1 MQQPNDTKIFTGVM
15 DTDSAPFNINQVDVT
30 YRLNLINLYNDQ
42 GFGSNENIV
51 SFLPLFNQ
59 FLTTAPQKCLGCFE
73 DVRGNSIIFFIYS
86 QDKKHGIYRWYQDKG
101 INGTIEK
108 IYQVQDVNND
118 CLNFQEDNLISHVSL
133 VDELLIWTDGYN
145 EPRCMNIVRA
155 NTTNKQRVFNLYF
168 DQAAFVSAPATVYTL
183 KVYTSTT
190 QTFTWQSV
198 SLNYVDRVQDFVNAV
213 SADPII
219 NQYIHVENKVNYAQ
233 VTLNDIGD
241 YMIEV
246 TPSAYVVAENFYPDV
261 TPTTYSYAPLNS
273 ELITAIKYP
282 PMCSPE
288 VKYTSD
294 YANARF
300 KGSFTNTNY
309 QAGIFAPIEDNFPAY
324 YPNVYWT
331 QKGISFIDYDLA
343 NCVVAGADITTAIFS
358 PNTPIDIYTNPN
370 QSISN
375 PNAYFVNNLTSAATL
390 NIKITLNYQWIAGPT
405 YVATNQIWKPHLFI
419 KFGKYVANST
429 APQPLY
435 TLYDGIANTYSYTI
449 TYNLNINTNPGDKFF
464 LWIAIDGTTANIK
477 GNFEGSF
484 TPIGITNF
492 LGNKCYKFRNRY
504 KYKDEQESVLS
515 SESII
520 PVPNSLVDNVIEVNY
535 QDPRLES
542 LELVSDIKEVIM
554 SVSNDNGVTWYDWKT
569 LKPYEFVGINR
580 QVVLFTGQETLIPI
594 DSAKASLFYHNIPL
608 KAKSQEY
615 IDDRVFYGA
624 ITTGYNGLIPQYD
637 LILKSDRFNNDDYYN
652 QSTPPNSLSY
662 WKVGG
667 KYEIGLVYYDDA
679 DRVSPVVVDPSSYQF
694 KFPYWGDP
702 NYPSNFP
709 AFPYLEF
716 NIHHEPPSWA
726 TKYQWVRTRDLS
738 NSQFLMWVT
747 DDLTFYDNKG
757 NVTTNS
763 GLVDTIKISFANI
776 PYYADKY
783 NIGSKI
789 DFPYVDGD
797 RIRFIR
803 SSIGTLYQQNDY
815 NIIRVD
821 GTDVYIKSDGYI
833 GIPSNTPYGGQLVE
847 IYSPS
852 TISTEKPYYEFSECY
867 AIKEAIFDGIT
878 RRYHTADIANQSY
891 GYFPLNNVTPANG
904 LLRTGDVWSRRRYMP
919 YNTTAAT
926 PPIYLADIQS
936 TSPSEYIESNG
947 PGNPFNNNGRPNTTD
962 LLGQLYQPTGVVFTN
977 RYISNTKINGLNAV
991 EPANIRQYSTIYGD
1005 LNCMRV
1011 LNNDIL
1017 RLIFANGYQL
1027 SIYVNQGVIR
1037 QSGGATNLISIY
1049 DDVAGNSHIIQ
1060 KSLGTL
1066 NAESCV
1072 INDEADL
1079 FGWDETEGVEW
1090 LSASNSLIQVSEYK
1104 MMNVF
1109 NEYGQARRQLD
1120 RKKSHTPAVYDLSRD
1135 LMILT
1140 LNTLQPQPYIA
1151 PSFIVKL
1158 PNINSTA
1165 DWQYG
1170 IDIHPNNLSYYEFN
1184 PSSTNWFDLFTS
1196 SLAQLGQFTLT
1207 QNADGSF
1214 KVEAPSFV
1222 GYNNSVLVLSAY
1234 NKIEDKFYTY
1244 SYSFLGGQQA
1254 SSLPTFSGV
1263 TIAYNRK
1270 QQGWQTYFSFV
1281 PEMYGRLRNQI
1292 VSFDNGVIYL
1302 HERGVGYNNF
1312 YGQQYGSKINFI
1324 LNKDY
1329 PKVKTPLS
1337 LWYRGT
1343 GNWAAKVGYSPNNME
1358 TEMLPANWRLQENGY
1373 STEVLRDKNDPAFA
1387 NQLDAWVNGQEIR
1400 GDYIEIELNIDSNQF
1415 AAIDSEKTI
1424 YTYSEIS

>member
-15 DTDSAPFNINQVDVT
+15 DTDSAPFNINQVDVR

-59 FLTTAPQKCLGCFE
+59 FLTTATQKCLGCFE

-86 QDKKHGIYRWYQDKG
+86 ADKKHGIYRWYQDKAT
-101 INGTIEK
+101 NGVIEK

-155 NTTNKQRVFNLYF
+155 NTTNKQRIFNLYF

-198 SLNYVDRVQDFVNAV
+198 SLTYVDRVQDFVNAV
-213 SADPII
+213 SATPSI

-233 VTLNDIGD
+233 ITIVDIGD

-261 TPTTYSYAPLNS
+261 TLTTYSYAPLNT

-288 VKYTSD
+288 GTYTTNNGIGLFNIKYNEIIPIAPSQGPLRD
-294 YANARF
+294 W
-300 KGSFTNTNY
+300 Y
-309 QAGIFAPIEDNFPAY
+309 Q
-324 YPNVYWT
+324 
-331 QKGISFIDYDLA
+331 GISNDSTDNYYDTNNFIVPGPNEIPPIPQTQPLTFPSYIQNPYSNPYSVSLQFNFQFQILQGIDPTTHIYLVGIDSIGNIASGEELVNGIPYDGNQAFYSITVVKTITLMPNYKYVIQHTFNGEYVCNVDCYGFEANTGTLNLVNPLLNNIYQFRCRYVYKDNQISTMGAISAYPLSTSVSQNAIQIDY
-343 NCVVAGADITTAIFS
+343 T
-358 PNTPIDIYTNPN
+358 
-370 QSISN
+370 
-375 PNAYFVNNLTSAATL
+375 
-390 NIKITLNYQWIAGPT
+390 
-405 YVATNQIWKPHLFI
+405 
-419 KFGKYVANST
+419 
-429 APQPLY
+429 
-435 TLYDGIANTYSYTI
+435 
-449 TYNLNINTNPGDKFF
+449 DK
-464 LWIAIDGTTANIK
+464 
-477 GNFEGSF
+477 
-484 TPIGITNF
+484 
-492 LGNKCYKFRNRY
+492 
-504 KYKDEQESVLS
+504 
-515 SESII
+515 
-520 PVPNSLVDNVIEVNY
+520 
-535 QDPRLES
+535 RLEDVS
-542 LELVSDIKEVIM
+542 LASDIRKVIM
-554 SVSNDNGVTWYDWKT
+554 SVSNDNGVTWFDWKT
-569 LKPYEFVGINR
+569 IMPYEFIGVGR
-580 QVVLFTGQETLIPI
+580 QKVLFTGNENLIPV
-594 DSAKASLFYHNIPL
+594 DNAFSSLAYYNIPL

-615 IDDRVFYGA
+615 IDDRIFYGA
-624 ITTGYNGLIPQYD
+624 ITTGYDTIELDINYVFQYIPVPTNSY
-637 LILKSDRFNNDDYYN
+637 LNY
-652 QSTPPNSLSY
+652 PPYTSKSY
-662 WKVGG
+662 WKRGG
-667 KYEIGLVYYDDA
+667 QYQIGIVYYDDA
-679 DRVSPVVVDPSSYQF
+679 DRKTGVILDNNQ
-694 KFPYWGDP
+694 
-702 NYPSNFP
+702 SNI
-709 AFPYLEF
+709 
-716 NIHHEPPSWA
+716 NIPTYNATQNLSAATIQLNINHEPPSWA
-726 TKYQWVRTRDLS
+726 TKYQIVRTNELTQS
-738 NSQFLMWVT
+738 NYLMWIT
-747 DDLTFYDNKG
+747 DNITLDNTG
-757 NVTTNS
+757 NQS
-763 GLVDTIKISFANI
+763 YLKISFANI
-776 PYYADKY
+776 VNYTDNVNVGA
-783 NIGSKI
+783 KI
-789 DFPYVDGD
+789 DFSYVDGD
-797 RIRFIR
+797 RIRFIMKR
-803 SSIGTLYQQNDY
+803 DGTYYYDNEFE
-815 NIIRVD
+815 IVRVD
-821 GTDVYIKSDGYI
+821 GTDVYIEVN
-833 GIPSNTPYGGQLVE
+833 NTVQYLTQASGQLVE
-847 IYSPS
+847 IYSP
-852 TISTEKPYYEFSECY
+852 KPKDEALIFYEFSECY
-867 AIKEAIFDGIT
+867 EIKEANFFGIN
-878 RRYHTADIANQSY
+878 RKYHTGNVTNQWYNTFSY
-891 GYFPLNNVTPANG
+891 GGLPAVID
-904 LLRTGDVWSRRRYMP
+904 LEIGDVFYRFRQMT
-919 YNTTAAT
+919 YNTYVPLPIGGYPVKTYFISSNT
-926 PPIYLADIQS
+926 PTDKTELIGG
-936 TSPSEYIESNG
+936 SPY
-947 PGNPFNNNGRPNTTD
+947 NNNGRPNITD
-962 LLGQLYQPTGVVFTN
+962 LIGQLYQPTGVVFTN

-1037 QSGGATNLISIY
+1037 QSGGGINLVSIY

-1060 KSLGTL
+1060 KTLGTL

-1072 INDEADL
+1072 INDEGDL

-1090 LSASNSLIQVSEYK
+1090 LSASNSLVQVSEYK

-1109 NEYGQARRQLD
+1109 NEYGQTRRQLD

-1135 LMILT
+1135 LMVLT
-1140 LNTLQPQPYIA
+1140 LNNLQPQPYIA

-1158 PNINSTA
+1158 PDLTNVSL
-1165 DWQYG
+1165 WEYK

-1184 PSSTNWFDLFTS
+1184 PSSTSWYDLFAN

-1234 NKIEDKFYTY
+1234 SKLKDKFYTY

-1254 SSLPTFSGV
+1254 SDLSSFSGV

-1270 QQGWQTYFSFV
+1270 QQGWQTYFSYL

-1292 VSFDNGVIYL
+1292 ISFDNGVLYL
-1302 HERGVGYNNF
+1302 HDRGVGYNNF

-1337 LWYRGT
+1337 LWYRGK
-1343 GNWAAKVGYSPNNME
+1343 GNWSAKVGYSPNNME
-1358 TEMLPANWRLQENGY
+1358 TQMLPANWRLQENGY
-1373 STEVLRDKNDPAFA
+1373 STEVLRDKNDPAFT
-1387 NQLDAWVNGQEIR
+1387 NQFDAWVNGQEIR
-1400 GDYIEIELNIDSNQF
+1400 GDYIEIELSNDENTF